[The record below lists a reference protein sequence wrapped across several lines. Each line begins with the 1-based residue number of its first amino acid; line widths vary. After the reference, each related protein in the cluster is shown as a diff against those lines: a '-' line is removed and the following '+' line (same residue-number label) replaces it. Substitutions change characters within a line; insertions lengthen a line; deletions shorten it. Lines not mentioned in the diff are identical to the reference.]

1 MHRSSIFYAPSF
13 LGAAILF
20 LLGAELNTTSTSP
33 SLNPLQEQ
41 ILKKC
46 GNLCDYIDYCINS
59 NHFDDSEFIQGVCD
73 LMVQEVI
80 YLNDEEK
87 VLQIAPRYMRH
98 FHNYELDKHI
108 TRPKRS
114 SRKKVQLKYKILSKP
129 TTLIYNKSF
138 SCLIQHWYQI
148 LGSTYFWRSNLL
160 FHKYC

>member
-13 LGAAILF
+13 LGVAVLF

-33 SLNPLQEQ
+33 SLNLSQEQ

-46 GNLCDYIDYCINS
+46 GNLCDYIDRCINS
-59 NHFDDSEFIQGVCD
+59 NYFDESEFMNGVCD
-73 LMVQEVI
+73 MMIQEVI
-80 YLNDEEK
+80 YLNNEEE
-87 VLQIAPRYMRH
+87 VLRIAPRYMRH

-114 SRKKVQLKYKILSKP
+114 SRKKVPLMFKILSKP
-129 TTLIYNKSF
+129 TTLIKS
-138 SCLIQHWYQI
+138 SSSLIQDWYQI
-148 LGSTYFWRSNLL
+148 LGSTYFWCSNLL

>member
-46 GNLCDYIDYCINS
+46 GNLCDYIDHCINS
-59 NHFDDSEFIQGVCD
+59 NHFDESEFMNGVCD
-73 LMVQEVI
+73 MMIQEVI
-80 YLNDEEK
+80 YLNNEEE
-87 VLQIAPRYMRH
+87 VLRIAPRYMHH

-114 SRKKVQLKYKILSKP
+114 SRKKVP
-129 TTLIYNKSF
+129 LI
-138 SCLIQHWYQI
+138 
-148 LGSTYFWRSNLL
+148 
-160 FHKYC
+160 